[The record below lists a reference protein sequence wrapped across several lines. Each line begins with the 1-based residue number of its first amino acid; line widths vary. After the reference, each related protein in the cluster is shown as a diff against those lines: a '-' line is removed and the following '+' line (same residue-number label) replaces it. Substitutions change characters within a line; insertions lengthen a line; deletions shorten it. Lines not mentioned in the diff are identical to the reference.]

1 MSAQVTEAHRE
12 LAYAILFATEDGHA
26 GPNETAQL
34 IADSEAKATAELKK
48 RADHWCDMHTVCAKK
63 ANQLRAELA
72 TCKDASEALVESLR
86 AEVEWLRE
94 CYDQTSALCG
104 KFITEDDGTDLI
116 PNSARIANALTRL
129 EARAE
134 RAESELAAAKLL
146 LNEETDCAE
155 AVEAAIVR
163 QYARAERA
171 EAEIKDRAAMMRDVM
186 RERDAA
192 EAELKEWSLLNLWG
206 GTPEIIHNFVKGQQA
221 RIHAAQDLECELES
235 AKERALTL
243 ANLLDQAQTELA
255 ELKESVLVQQIFS
268 DDRIRAERAEAE
280 LAGIRALAD
289 RRNKRYHVEDTTHQ
303 LVAALDQALDIAQ
316 AELKAERARLDWI
329 MSGRV
334 VLVPNGSGHY
344 VSRLHYPVSRAAID
358 AAMKEDA

>member
-134 RAESELAAAKLL
+134 RAE
-146 LNEETDCAE
+146 
-155 AVEAAIVR
+155 
-163 QYARAERA
+163 
-171 EAEIKDRAAMMRDVM
+171 
-186 RERDAA
+186 
-192 EAELKEWSLLNLWG
+192 
-206 GTPEIIHNFVKGQQA
+206 
-221 RIHAAQDLECELES
+221 
-235 AKERALTL
+235 
-243 ANLLDQAQTELA
+243 
-255 ELKESVLVQQIFS
+255 
-268 DDRIRAERAEAE
+268 AE

-316 AELKAERARLDWI
+316 AELAACKESLHLANGTANLALVHRDAAEAELTAERARLRQIALDACRAAAI
-329 MSGRV
+329 V
-334 VLVPNGSGHY
+334 PLVWYPAGHY
-344 VSRLHYPVSRAAID
+344 INPNDLGKINKQQVDACVAAID
-358 AAMKEDA
+358 AAMKEGA